1 MHDCSWNLQTVK
13 FTKSEK
19 SQVADPILLCA
30 DWRRVMNY
38 NYVSICRLVIS
49 QVTESSLAI
58 MMQRI
63 QSDKRIVTCHMSHLT
78 ISFHSKHIGTND
90 VLKIWLSHLY
100 GLTYFYIQHWT
111 RIMATIIVWL
121 TRCKF
126 LIQIYIQVVPGSGVG
141 CEQHQVQMIKVVTET
156 QCSGGDGDIMKLL
169 YWLLALPPSYIQ
181 SNQSVHY

>member
-1 MHDCSWNLQTVK
+1 MPPGDFTSDGIQLGNHDATHPIRQT
-13 FTKSEK
+13 
-19 SQVADPILLCA
+19 
-30 DWRRVMNY
+30 Y
-38 NYVSICRLVIS
+38 
-49 QVTESSLAI
+49 
-58 MMQRI
+58 
-63 QSDKRIVTCHMSHLT
+63 CHMSHLT
-78 ISFHSKHIGTND
+78 ISFHSKHIGTIN

-111 RIMATIIVWL
+111 RIMATIVCL

-181 SNQSVHY
+181 SNQSVHIQWSFSCVNIVFGKGILFL